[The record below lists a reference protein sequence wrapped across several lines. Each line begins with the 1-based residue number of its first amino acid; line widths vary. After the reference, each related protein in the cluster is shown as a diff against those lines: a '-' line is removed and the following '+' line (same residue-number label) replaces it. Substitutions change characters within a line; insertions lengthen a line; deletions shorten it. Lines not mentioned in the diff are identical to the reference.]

1 MQWSIHTSSTRV
13 TPVPSVVEEFQI
25 HSNIK
30 HCSSLLAIFQCFV
43 IVALT
48 RNLSS
53 GSPDV
58 ELAQ

>member
-13 TPVPSVVEEFQI
+13 TPVPSAVQEFRI
-25 HSNIK
+25 HSYIK
-30 HCSSLLAIFQCFV
+30 HCSSLLASSQCRV
-43 IVALT
+43 SAALT

-53 GSPDV
+53 GSPNI